1 MKTIISLFVYLFLNG
16 DTYLDGDTVSI
27 RGVFTKEANAE
38 CEQRIKS
45 IAYLLDVEGKFM
57 RSIGKDFNLCLYN
70 LTRTYDNKVDFLQ
83 DINKEK
89 PKYAI

>member
-1 MKTIISLFVYLFLNG
+1 MIFINQS
-16 DTYLDGDTVSI
+16 DGDTCSL

-38 CEQRIKS
+38 AEQRINS
-45 IAYLLDVEGKFM
+45 VAYLLDVEGKFM

-89 PKYAI
+89 PKYTI

>member
-1 MKTIISLFVYLFLNG
+1 MDARIRTVSHV
-16 DTYLDGDTVSI
+16 DGDTVSL
-27 RGVFTKEANAE
+27 RPVFTKEANAE
-38 CEQRIKS
+38 CELRIKS

-70 LTRTYDNKVDFLQ
+70 LTRTYDNKIDFLQ

>member
-1 MKTIISLFVYLFLNG
+1 
-16 DTYLDGDTVSI
+16 
-27 RGVFTKEANAE
+27 
-38 CEQRIKS
+38 
-45 IAYLLDVEGKFM
+45 M